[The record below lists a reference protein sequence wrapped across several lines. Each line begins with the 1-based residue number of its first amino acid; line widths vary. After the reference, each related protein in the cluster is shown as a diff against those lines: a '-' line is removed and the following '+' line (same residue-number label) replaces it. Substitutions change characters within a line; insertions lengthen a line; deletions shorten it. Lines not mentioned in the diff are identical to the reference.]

1 MEKMKKVKK
10 ICSAKNDTKS
20 LKHLQFKKISK
31 LEKNGLRMVD
41 ARLETLEEEM
51 KIVWHILDK
60 VENIEKKVMDLVIPF
75 FLRKMSSPIR

>member
-1 MEKMKKVKK
+1 MDSELTDYYYQLEQENEKPK
-10 ICSAKNDTKS
+10 
-20 LKHLQFKKISK
+20 QKISK

-60 VENIEKKVMDLVIPF
+60 VENIEKKV
-75 FLRKMSSPIR
+75 SGH

>member
-1 MEKMKKVKK
+1 MDSELTDYYYQLEQENEKLKQKV
-10 ICSAKNDTKS
+10 
-20 LKHLQFKKISK
+20 SK

-60 VENIEKKVMDLVIPF
+60 VENIGKKV
-75 FLRKMSSPIR
+75 SGH

>member
-1 MEKMKKVKK
+1 MDSELTDYYQQLEQENDKLKQKV
-10 ICSAKNDTKS
+10 
-20 LKHLQFKKISK
+20 SK

-60 VENIEKKVMDLVIPF
+60 VENIEKKL
-75 FLRKMSSPIR
+75 

>member
-1 MEKMKKVKK
+1 MDSELTDYYQQLEQENEKLKQKV
-10 ICSAKNDTKS
+10 
-20 LKHLQFKKISK
+20 SK

-60 VENIEKKVMDLVIPF
+60 VENIEKKV
-75 FLRKMSSPIR
+75 SGH

>member
-1 MEKMKKVKK
+1 MDSELADYYQQLEQENEK
-10 ICSAKNDTKS
+10 
-20 LKHLQFKKISK
+20 LKQKISK

-60 VENIEKKVMDLVIPF
+60 VERIEKIVI
-75 FLRKMSSPIR
+75 

>member
-1 MEKMKKVKK
+1 MDSELADYYQQLEEENEK
-10 ICSAKNDTKS
+10 
-20 LKHLQFKKISK
+20 LKRKISK

-60 VENIEKKVMDLVIPF
+60 VERIEKIVI
-75 FLRKMSSPIR
+75 

>member
-1 MEKMKKVKK
+1 MDSELADYYQQLEQENEK
-10 ICSAKNDTKS
+10 
-20 LKHLQFKKISK
+20 LKRKISK

-60 VENIEKKVMDLVIPF
+60 VERIEKIVI
-75 FLRKMSSPIR
+75 

>member
-1 MEKMKKVKK
+1 MDSELTDYYYQLEQENEK
-10 ICSAKNDTKS
+10 
-20 LKHLQFKKISK
+20 LKQKISK

-60 VENIEKKVMDLVIPF
+60 VENIEKYV
-75 FLRKMSSPIR
+75 SGH

>member
-1 MEKMKKVKK
+1 MDSELADYYQQLEQENEKLKRK
-10 ICSAKNDTKS
+10 I
-20 LKHLQFKKISK
+20 LK

-60 VENIEKKVMDLVIPF
+60 IERIEKIVI
-75 FLRKMSSPIR
+75 

>member
-1 MEKMKKVKK
+1 MDSELTDYYQQLEQENDKLKQKV
-10 ICSAKNDTKS
+10 
-20 LKHLQFKKISK
+20 SK

-60 VENIEKKVMDLVIPF
+60 VENIEKKV
-75 FLRKMSSPIR
+75 SGH